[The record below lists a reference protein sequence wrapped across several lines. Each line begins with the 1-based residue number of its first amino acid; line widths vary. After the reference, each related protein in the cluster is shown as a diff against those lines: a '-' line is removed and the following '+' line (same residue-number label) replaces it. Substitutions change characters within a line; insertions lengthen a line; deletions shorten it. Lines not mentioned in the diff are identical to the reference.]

1 MSSKSVDKF
10 LHLFREMMG
19 AAAMGAPTN
28 NVGSGNIAGTAEAGD
43 DPPVKKKKRKPT
55 VIGRYGTRRTWRKN
69 GSN

>member
-1 MSSKSVDKF
+1 MKTF
-10 LHLFREMMG
+10 LQFQEQAV
-19 AAAMGAPTN
+19 AAAPTN